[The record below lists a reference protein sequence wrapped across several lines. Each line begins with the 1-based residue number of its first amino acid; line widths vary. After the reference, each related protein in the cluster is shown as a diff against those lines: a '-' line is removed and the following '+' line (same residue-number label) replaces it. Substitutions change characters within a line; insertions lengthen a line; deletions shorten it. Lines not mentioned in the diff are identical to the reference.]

1 MANGIVHAHF
11 APESNE
17 DLLQRLHDG
26 LQKWVSAGLQD
37 DVVES
42 LVRDNN
48 SFQIIARGGAIKR
61 VDMLLHQLEFLVR
74 MLERG
79 EPHGSHLNDDAQ
91 F

>member
-17 DLLQRLHDG
+17 DLLQWLHNG

-48 SFQIIARGGAIKR
+48 SF
-61 VDMLLHQLEFLVR
+61 
-74 MLERG
+74 
-79 EPHGSHLNDDAQ
+79 
-91 F
+91 